1 MTEQNPTAPIT
12 QDVLTIPRKLPE
24 GGRMNIVGLT
34 RDQLREALIAAG
46 TPEKQAK
53 MRLGQVWQWIYHWG
67 VRDFADMT
75 NLAKDYRALLAEKF
89 EIALP
94 EVVTRQVSADGT
106 RKYLL
111 RIAGGHEVEMVYI
124 PEENRGTL
132 CVSSQVGCTLTC
144 SFCHTGTQKLVRNLT
159 AGEIVGQLMLARD
172 DLGEW
177 PEQGAPKDET
187 RLISN
192 VVLMGMGEP
201 LYNFENVR
209 DAMKVVMDNEGLTL
223 SRRRI
228 TLSTSG
234 VVPEIARAAEEI
246 GCLLAVSFHATTDE
260 VRDRLVPIN
269 KRWNIETLL
278 NTLRDYPRLS
288 NSERITFE
296 YVMLKGVNDSDADA
310 RRLVKLIRGIPAKIN
325 LIPFNEWPGAP
336 YERSD
341 WERIEA
347 FADIIYKAGYASPI
361 RTPRGEDI
369 MAACGQ
375 LKSATERSPQEPG
388 RDRCRGRTGLSPRL
402 VRHLVCISTP
412 STTKSCVFDVT
423 MPLPRAYKMRTR
435 TRTGLHDR
443 RRAATGRIRRRFHQ
457 GSQRVGGCSETAG
470 NVYRRYR
477 RRLRPAPHGL

>member
-1 MTEQNPTAPIT
+1 MTTPSAPIT

-24 GGRMNIVGLT
+24 GGKVNLVGLT
-34 RDQLREALIAAG
+34 RDQLRDALIEAG

-53 MRLGQVWQWIYHWG
+53 MRVGQIWQWIYHWG
-67 VRDFADMT
+67 VRDFAQMT
-75 NLAKDYRALLAEKF
+75 NLAKDYRALLDEKF
-89 EIALP
+89 EIGLP
-94 EVVTRQVSADGT
+94 EVVTRQVSLDGT

-124 PEENRGTL
+124 PEESRGTL
-132 CVSSQVGCTLTC
+132 CISSQVGCTLTC
-144 SFCHTGTQKLVRNLT
+144 TFCHTGTQKLVRNLT
-159 AGEIVGQLMLARD
+159 AGEIVGQVLVARD

-177 PEQGAPKDET
+177 PVPGEPKNDV
-187 RLISN
+187 RLVSN

-201 LYNFENVR
+201 LYNFDNVR
-209 DAMKVVMDNEGLTL
+209 DAMSVVMDGEGISL

-260 VRDRLVPIN
+260 VRDKLVPIN

-278 NTLRDYPRLS
+278 NTLREYPRLS

-296 YVMLKGVNDSDADA
+296 YVMLKDVNDTDDDA

-336 YERSD
+336 YQRSD

-375 LKSATERSPQEPG
+375 LKSATERARKSKAQIAAEA
-388 RDRCRGRTGLSPRL
+388 GL
-402 VRHLVCISTP
+402 
-412 STTKSCVFDVT
+412 
-423 MPLPRAYKMRTR
+423 
-435 TRTGLHDR
+435 
-443 RRAATGRIRRRFHQ
+443 
-457 GSQRVGGCSETAG
+457 
-470 NVYRRYR
+470 
-477 RRLRPAPHGL
+477 

>member
-1 MTEQNPTAPIT
+1 MSNAAPIT
-12 QDVLTIPRKLPE
+12 QDVLTIPRKLPRS
-24 GGRMNIVGLT
+24 GRLNIVGLT

-46 TPEKQAK
+46 TPERQAR
-53 MRLGQVWQWIYHWG
+53 MRLGQIWQWVYHWG
-67 VRDFADMT
+67 VRDFGQMT
-75 NLAKDYRALLAEKF
+75 NLAKDYRALLDQHF
-89 EIALP
+89 EISLP
-94 EVVTRQVSADGT
+94 EVVTRQISADGT

-111 RIAGGHEVEMVYI
+111 RINGGHEVETVYI

-132 CVSSQVGCTLTC
+132 CISSQVGCTLTC

-159 AGEIVGQLMLARD
+159 AGEIAGQVMVARD

-177 PEQGAPKDET
+177 PQPGAPKDET
-187 RLISN
+187 RLVSN

-201 LYNFENVR
+201 LYNFDNVR
-209 DAMKVVMDNEGLTL
+209 DAMQVVMDPEGISL

-234 VVPEIARAAEEI
+234 VVPEIAKTAEEI

-260 VRDRLVPIN
+260 VRDVLVPIN
-269 KRWNIETLL
+269 RKWNIQALL
-278 NTLRDYPRLS
+278 AALRDYPRLS

-296 YVMLKGVNDSDADA
+296 YVMLDGVNDSDEDA
-310 RRLVKLIRGIPAKIN
+310 RRLVRLIRGIPAKIN

-336 YERSD
+336 YKRSS

-375 LKSATERSPQEPG
+375 LKSATERG
-388 RDRCRGRTGLSPRL
+388 RKT
-402 VRHLVCISTP
+402 
-412 STTKSCVFDVT
+412 
-423 MPLPRAYKMRTR
+423 
-435 TRTGLHDR
+435 
-443 RRAATGRIRRRFHQ
+443 AAQIAAQ
-457 GSQRVGGCSETAG
+457 IAAEAE
-470 NVYRRYR
+470 
-477 RRLRPAPHGL
+477 A